1 MTQKGLYKWLSVVPA
16 LCAVEVRLLGV
27 ALFVPIAFLVWEAA
41 AKRPRILI
49 PVCGTVVGCAAVGLW
64 AGRQYFASDLFLLRQ
79 EGLGHFVWLAGVTH
93 CEDLGQLAI
102 NLPWTKLPS
111 WTAVLIISTG
121 AIALLLFIMGVIV
134 LYKSSALLAWYL
146 VGCSV
151 LILPWPYTDPRFWL
165 PVMPYVVVAIYKGI
179 TRFVDRVPKWTLVG
193 YIALFT
199 ITGFGALGYSTWLTF
214 SGPKFPDRYGD
225 GGLRSTY
232 TAYCSGSADSAN
244 PQALNL
250 LRRYEWHCDAKQ

>member
-121 AIALLLFIMGVIV
+121 AIASPAVHYGSDRAVQIV
-134 LYKSSALLAWYL
+134 CAAGMVPRRVQRVDAAMAVHRPTFLASSN
-146 VGCSV
+146 
-151 LILPWPYTDPRFWL
+151 
-165 PVMPYVVVAIYKGI
+165 AICG
-179 TRFVDRVPKWTLVG
+179 G
-193 YIALFT
+193 
-199 ITGFGALGYSTWLTF
+199 
-214 SGPKFPDRYGD
+214 GD
-225 GGLRSTY
+225 LQRDHSI
-232 TAYCSGSADSAN
+232 C
-244 PQALNL
+244 
-250 LRRYEWHCDAKQ
+250 